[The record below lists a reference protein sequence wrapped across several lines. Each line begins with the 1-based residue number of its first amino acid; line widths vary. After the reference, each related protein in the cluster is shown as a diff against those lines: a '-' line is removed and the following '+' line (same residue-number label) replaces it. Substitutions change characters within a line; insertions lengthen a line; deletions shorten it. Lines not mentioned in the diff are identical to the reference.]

1 MRAFRLPIWPSAT
14 GRPAVGTT
22 VVRSTGWAQY
32 SLVVG
37 LWLTLIGFVWFF
49 VVAGTREIEAA
60 GEKQATNQAQI
71 YADLVEEF
79 VEQTLKNF
87 DQDLQLLRDEYR
99 RNGAGIDLRAWR
111 EAQHARNAIAVHY
124 WIVDSQGRISATT
137 GDQTAV
143 GLDVRDRPYVQFHL
157 RQSGDQA
164 HLSSP
169 VVRRTANRESLLLTR
184 RIAGSDREFEGVVV
198 VSLDAEYYDRFI
210 SRTRLR
216 DQDVI
221 SLVGRDGVIR
231 VRSGP
236 VQPIGGSYA
245 GTPMFERILKE
256 GAGSSRG
263 IGKSDGVE
271 RFIAFRTL
279 SEYDLI
285 VYVGVAVR
293 GETSIL
299 SEGID
304 FLREVAWIC
313 TVLTGLSALAIV
325 LVLKRRHEAAMSR
338 TIMGELSRRM
348 AVIGALLD
356 RSEALL
362 LAVGYEGHV
371 HFANARCAELFAGA
385 EPVPS
390 GDGHIQSLLGFAAEG
405 AAGLLLE
412 RIRAS
417 EAAPVSFEMDL
428 VDARGE
434 QRSFLWIWS
443 ADDKT
448 AGDSRSFIGI
458 GIDVTAR
465 RHSEMTAI
473 RSEKISSLGEIAAS
487 IVHELNQP
495 LNVIGL
501 ACSNVRQMLDESGS
515 AGEASAKL
523 DRIEQQVGRAAGILD
538 RLRRYIS
545 GAGGSPS
552 CRFAVADAIRAA
564 EEFVADQLR
573 IDGVRVSSRVSAAYF
588 VRGDRLLFEQLAVN
602 LLLNARDAI
611 VSGGGGG
618 DADIRGEIIVDGA
631 ALSGGTH
638 FRVTVSDTG
647 PGLSVEAAAR
657 AFEPYFT
664 TKSIGRGTGLGL
676 PICRTIAQSFGGEI
690 SIRNATR
697 GAIVEFTVL
706 LDNGKSGALAGAAAQ

>member
-1 MRAFRLPIWPSAT
+1 MRAFRLPIWPLLTA
-14 GRPAVGTT
+14 RPAVGA
-22 VVRSTGWAQY
+22 VAARSAGWMQY

-49 VVAGTREIEAA
+49 IVAGTQEIEAT
-60 GEKQATNQAQI
+60 GEKQSQNQAQI

-79 VEQTLKNF
+79 VEQTLTNF
-87 DQDLQLLRDEYR
+87 DQDLLMLRDVYR
-99 RNGAGIDLRAWR
+99 RSGTGVDLRGWR
-111 EAQHARNAIAVHY
+111 ESQYARNAIAVQY
-124 WIVDSQGRISATT
+124 WIIDSEGRIAATT

-143 GLDVRDRPYVQFHL
+143 GIDVRDRPYVQFHM
-157 RQSGDQA
+157 RQSGDKA
-164 HLSSP
+164 HLSTP

-184 RIAGSDREFEGVVV
+184 RIAGPDGTFQGVVV

-210 SRTRLR
+210 SRTRVR
-216 DQDVI
+216 NQDVI
-221 SLVGRDGVIR
+221 SLVGRDGTIR
-231 VRSGP
+231 LRSGP
-236 VQPIGGSYA
+236 VQPVGVSYA
-245 GTPMFERILKE
+245 GTQMFERILKE
-256 GAGSSRG
+256 GSGTGRG
-263 IGKSDGVE
+263 IGQSDGVE

-285 VYVGVAVR
+285 VYVGVATH

-304 FLREVAWIC
+304 FLRKVAWIC

-325 LVLKRRHEAAMSR
+325 QVLKRRHETAMSR
-338 TIMGELSRRM
+338 TITGELSRRM

-356 RSEALL
+356 RSDALL
-362 LAVGYEGHV
+362 LAVESDGRV
-371 HFANARCAELFAGA
+371 HFANKRCAELFAGA
-385 EPVPS
+385 ESAPADDAHV
-390 GDGHIQSLLGFAAEG
+390 QSLLGFAAEG
-405 AAGLLLE
+405 ASGLLLE

-417 EAAPVSFEMDL
+417 EAAPVSFEQDL
-428 VDARGE
+428 LDARGE

-448 AGDSRSFIGI
+448 VAGSRSFIGV

-465 RHSEMTAI
+465 RRSEMTAI
-473 RSEKISSLGEIAAS
+473 RSEKVSSLGEIAAS

-501 ACSNVRQMLDESGS
+501 ACSNVRQLLCQDGS
-515 AGEASAKL
+515 AGAVSGKL
-523 DRIEQQVGRAAGILD
+523 ERIEQQVGRAAGILD

-545 GAGGSPS
+545 GAGGNPS
-552 CRFAVADAIRAA
+552 SRFAVADAIRAA

-573 IDGVRVSSRVSAAYF
+573 IDGVRVTSRVSGEYF

-611 VSGGGGG
+611 VSGGGA
-618 DADIRGEIIVDGA
+618 DEADICGEIVVDGA
-631 ALSGGTH
+631 PLGEGKH

-647 PGLSVEAAAR
+647 PGLSVEASAR

-664 TKSIGRGTGLGL
+664 TKPVGRGTGLGL
-676 PICRTIAQSFGGEI
+676 PICRTIVQSFGGEI
-690 SIRNATR
+690 AIRNADR

-706 LDNGKSGALAGAAAQ
+706 LDKRPSSALAGTAAQ

>member
-1 MRAFRLPIWPSAT
+1 MRAFRLPNRPSAT
-14 GRPAVGTT
+14 GRPADGIPVT
-22 VVRSTGWAQY
+22 RSTGWTQY

-49 VVAGTREIEAA
+49 IVAGTKEIEATA
-60 GEKQATNQAQI
+60 EEQSQNQAQI

-87 DQDLQLLRDEYR
+87 DQDLLMLRDAYLR
-99 RNGAGIDLRAWR
+99 SGTGIDLRSWR
-111 EAQHARNAIAVHY
+111 DAQYARNAIAVQY
-124 WIVDSQGRISATT
+124 WIVDSRGRIVATT

-143 GLDVRDRPYVQFHL
+143 GLDLGDRPYIQIHM
-157 RQSGDQA
+157 RQSADRA
-164 HLSSP
+164 NLSTP

-184 RIAGSDREFEGVVV
+184 RIAGADGTFEGVAV
-198 VSLDAEYYDRFI
+198 VSLDAEYYDRFFA
-210 SRTRLR
+210 RTRVR
-216 DQDVI
+216 ENDVI
-221 SLVGRDGVIR
+221 SLVGRDGTIR
-231 VRSGP
+231 LRSGP
-236 VQPIGGSYA
+236 VRPAGDSYA
-245 GTPMFERILKE
+245 GQPFFERMLQEK
-256 GAGSSRG
+256 SG
-263 IGKSDGVE
+263 IGRMRGLSDGVD
-271 RFIAFRTL
+271 RFVAFRTL
-279 SEYDLI
+279 AEYDLL
-285 VYVGVAVR
+285 VYVGVAAR

-304 FLREVAWIC
+304 FLRQVAWIC

-338 TIMGELSRRM
+338 TITGELSRRM

-356 RSEALL
+356 RSDALL
-362 LAVGYEGHV
+362 LAVGHDGRIN
-371 HFANARCAELFAGA
+371 FANTRCAELFAD
-385 EPVPS
+385 PDSV
-390 GDGHIQSLLGFAAEG
+390 GDGRIQSQFRFAAEG
-405 AAGLLLE
+405 ASGLFLE

-417 EAAPVSFEMDL
+417 EAAPVSFEQDIL
-428 VDARGE
+428 DARGD

-448 AGDSRSFIGI
+448 AAGLHSFIGF

-465 RHSEMTAI
+465 RRSEMTAI
-473 RSEKISSLGEIAAS
+473 RGDKISSLGEIAAS

-501 ACSNVRQMLDESGS
+501 ACSNVRQMFGAGGP
-515 AGEASAKL
+515 AGEVTGKL

-545 GAGGSPS
+545 GAGVNPS
-552 CRFAVADAIRAA
+552 SRFAIAEAIRAA

-573 IDGVRVSSRVSAAYF
+573 IDGVRVSSRVPAAFF
-588 VRGDRLLFEQLAVN
+588 VRGDRLLFEQLVVN

-611 VSGGGGG
+611 VSGSGT
-618 DADIRGEIIVDGA
+618 DDSDSQGEIFVDGA
-631 ALSGGTH
+631 ALADGAN

-664 TKSIGRGTGLGL
+664 TKSAGRGTGLGL
-676 PICRTIAQSFGGEI
+676 PICRTIVQAFGGEI
-690 SIRNATR
+690 AIRNADR
-697 GAIVEFTVL
+697 GACVEFTVV
-706 LDNGKSGALAGAAAQ
+706 LDKGNSSALAGAAAQ